1 MNNKLSKFII
11 EESNRQNLETKDL
24 AEKSSL
30 SEDYIRKIKRNEI
43 KSISLPTL
51 KALAK
56 GLNMPLKT
64 FLEDIGEIEIINDYS
79 LNEHDSIDFIKA
91 IVPFTNLCG
100 IDLSILN
107 ENEMFELANN
117 LVFAIKISYFKYKK

>member
-11 EESNRQNLETKDL
+11 EESNRQKLETKDL

-56 GLNMPLKT
+56 GLNMSLKT

-100 IDLSILN
+100 IDLSVLN